1 MKRILLSLVSVA
13 LVSCKTNTV
22 LDASQLEFDISNYKT
37 ETVSYQGKSF
47 KVRAY
52 ENIVYVS
59 NPVDTS
65 FQKMNIYI
73 PEEYFEGKKINGYTA
88 DTAPIFYPNQVGG
101 YMPAQPSSL
110 KGKAFNPPINGG
122 AGRQLPR
129 IEGNINKENT
139 VVAALSI
146 GYVVASAGARGRA
159 NKDNKGKY
167 YGKAPAGLVDL
178 KAGIRYLRFN
188 DDKMPGDANKIISN
202 GTSAGGAMSALLGS
216 TGNHPDYNDYLNAI
230 GAANTSD
237 VIFASSD
244 YCPITNLEYADMAYE
259 WQFNGVN
266 SYQKRVGFGSSEKE
280 LLNDKQQNLS
290 NHLKN
295 EFPSYVNTL
304 NLKDEKGNKLTLGTD
319 GNGSFKDFIKSQVII
334 SANEAIK
341 KGKDL
346 SHHKFIKFNNGVVV
360 DLDWEGYI
368 NYMER
373 QKTPPAFDALTA
385 DSAENIL
392 FGTENVDAQ
401 HFTTF
406 SQKYS
411 EVKTVTKADDFVVKL
426 MNPMKYIGDSKAE
439 KAKYWRIRHGSKDK
453 DTSLAISSM
462 LALCLRNQGY
472 NVDYALP
479 WDILHSG
486 DYDLKELFDWI
497 DSISK

>member
-1 MKRILLSLVSVA
+1 M
-13 LVSCKTNTV
+13 
-22 LDASQLEFDISNYKT
+22 
-37 ETVSYQGKSF
+37 
-47 KVRAY
+47 
-52 ENIVYVS
+52 
-59 NPVDTS
+59 
-65 FQKMNIYI
+65 
-73 PEEYFEGKKINGYTA
+73 
-88 DTAPIFYPNQVGG
+88 
-101 YMPAQPSSL
+101 
-110 KGKAFNPPINGG
+110 
-122 AGRQLPR
+122 
-129 IEGNINKENT
+129 
-139 VVAALSI
+139 
-146 GYVVASAGARGRA
+146 
-159 NKDNKGKY
+159 
-167 YGKAPAGLVDL
+167 VDL

-188 DDKMPGDANKIISN
+188 DDEMPGDANKIISN

-216 TGNHPDYNDYLNAI
+216 TGNHPDYNDYLSAI

-280 LLNDKQQNLS
+280 FLNDKQQNLS
-290 NHLKN
+290 NRLRN

-319 GNGSFKDFIKSQVII
+319 GNGSFKDFIKSQIII
-334 SANEAIK
+334 SANTAIK
-341 KGKDL
+341 EGKDL
-346 SHHKFIKFNNGVVV
+346 FHHKFLKFNNGIVV

-392 FGTENVDAQ
+392 FGTENADAQ

-406 SQKYS
+406 SQIYS
-411 EVKTVTKADDFVVKL
+411 ERKTVTKATDFIVKL

-462 LALCLRNQGY
+462 LALYLRNQGY

-479 WDILHSG
+479 WDIPHSG

-497 DSISK
+497 DSISKK